1 MDFFKQINDRHGHL
15 AGDRVLVLAARLA
28 RENAGEDGM
37 VARWGGDEFF
47 GLIHAD
53 AEESRALLERLLAA
67 VREHPELRE
76 LGVSLSIGMTRI
88 EETDD
93 MDSLVSRADEA
104 LYHSKNDGRDRLSFI

>member
-1 MDFFKQINDRHGHL
+1 
-15 AGDRVLVLAARLA
+15 GDRVLVLAARLA

-47 GLIHAD
+47 GLLHAD

-67 VREHPELRE
+67 MREHPELRKW
-76 LGVSLSIGMTRI
+76 GVSLSIGVTRI
-88 EETDD
+88 KETDD

-104 LYHSKNDGRDRLSFI
+104 LYRSKKDGRDRLSFI

>member
-1 MDFFKQINDRHGHL
+1 
-15 AGDRVLVLAARLA
+15 
-28 RENAGEDGM
+28 M